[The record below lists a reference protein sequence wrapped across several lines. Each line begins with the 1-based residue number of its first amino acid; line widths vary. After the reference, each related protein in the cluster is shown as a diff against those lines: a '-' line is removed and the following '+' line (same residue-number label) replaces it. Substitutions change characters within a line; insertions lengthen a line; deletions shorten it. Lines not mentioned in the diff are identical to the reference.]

1 MCPFNSG
8 TQRIRET
15 EIQTMADASKVY
27 IKKKSENLFAEI
39 AGEWFD
45 AGVCVHVPLQVLML
59 FKPKTTG

>member
-1 MCPFNSG
+1 
-8 TQRIRET
+8 
-15 EIQTMADASKVY
+15 MADASEVY
-27 IKKKSENLFAEI
+27 KKKRVRNLFAEI